1 MTARD
6 QRENNSSDANGG
18 CTVVCDIAEVEA
30 GFSMPGAWPGDNLA
44 Q

>member
-6 QRENNSSDANGG
+6 QRENNPSHGG
-18 CTVVCDIAEVEA
+18 GVGTVVCDIAEVEA
-30 GFSMPGAWPGDNLA
+30 GFSMPGAWAGDNLA